1 MGEVRLGIIG
11 LGGMGLHHLKYMDG
25 VTGARVTAVCD
36 VDPARVQ
43 AALAVAPAARA
54 FARWADLLGSGLV
67 DAVLVATPHYEH
79 PGISVAAIERDVHV
93 LTEKPVA
100 VTVGA
105 AARVNDT
112 AARKPHVKYAAM
124 FMQRTWPG
132 PRKLHELVRG
142 GALGEIAR
150 LTWIATDWFRPWS
163 YYASG
168 TWRATWS
175 GVGGGVLIN
184 QCPHNLDLICWITDM
199 MPRRVTAV
207 AHVGKTHP
215 IETEDE
221 VSAILEYDNG
231 ATGHFITTTGEAP
244 GTNLLEIAGDRGLVR
259 IESGKLRI
267 RRTKQSVREFR
278 ETSPGPFS
286 LPEVEET
293 EVALDAPPE
302 FSHRTVTQNFIDA
315 IQRDERLIAP
325 AAEGVRSLELGNAM
339 LLSGLTRKPVE
350 LPLDAAHFDGF
361 LEELKR
367 QYAGR
372 KIPAKGAAQPAE
384 LRF

>member
-1 MGEVRLGIIG
+1 MGEIRLGIIG
-11 LGGMGLHHLKYMDG
+11 LGGMGLHHFKSMDG

-36 VDPARVQ
+36 PNRERLQPVLE
-43 AALAVAPAARA
+43 AAPDIRA
-54 FARWADLLGSGLV
+54 FARWPDLLERGLV
-67 DAVLVATPHYEH
+67 DAVLIATPHYLH
-79 PGISVAAIERDVHV
+79 PDISIAAIERDIHV

-105 AARVNDT
+105 ARRVNEIS
-112 AARKPHVKYAAM
+112 ASKPHVKYAAM
-124 FMQRTWPG
+124 FQQRTWPG
-132 PRKLHELVRG
+132 PRKLHEMIRG
-142 GALGEIAR
+142 GELGEIAR

-168 TWRATWS
+168 SWRATWS
-175 GVGGGVLIN
+175 GEGGGVLIN

-259 IESGKLRI
+259 IEGGKLRV

-286 LPEVEET
+286 LPEVEES

-302 FSHRTVTQNFIDA
+302 FSHRTVIQNFVDA
-315 IQRDERLIAP
+315 IQRDEPLIAP
-325 AAEGVRSLELGNAM
+325 ATDGIKGLELGNAM
-339 LLSGLTRKPVE
+339 LLSGLTRKSVE
-350 LPLDAAHFDGF
+350 LPIDASRFDAF
-361 LEELKR
+361 LEELGR
-367 QYAGR
+367 QYGGT
-372 KIPAKGAAQPAE
+372 KIPAKGAARPAE